1 MKIAV
6 ALGVAAIPEGLP
18 AIITLCLS
26 VVLII
31 VVVVVVK
38 NKLFSFY
45 QVPNSNLLMT
55 E

>member
-31 VVVVVVK
+31 VVVVVK